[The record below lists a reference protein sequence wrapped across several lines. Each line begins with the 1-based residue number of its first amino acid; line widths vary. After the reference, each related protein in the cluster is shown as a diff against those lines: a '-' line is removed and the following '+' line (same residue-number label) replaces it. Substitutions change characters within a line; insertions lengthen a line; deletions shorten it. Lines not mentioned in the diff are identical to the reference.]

1 MSKAICI
8 LFAGLA
14 IGAMGATLLATQV
27 QAAVDAAMIGLKLEV
42 VPSSTGLTGAP
53 ATYKVTQR
61 TVDYISKLLKDGKT
75 ITVNTDGTIKVNRAG
90 AN

>member
-8 LFAGLA
+8 LIAGLA
-14 IGAMGATLLATQV
+14 IGVMGANLLATQV
-27 QAAVDAAMIGLKLEV
+27 QAAVDSAMIALKFEV

-61 TVDYISKLLKDGKT
+61 TVDHLAKLLKDGKT
-75 ITVNTDGTIKVNRAG
+75 ITVNTDGTIKGNRAG